1 MRLKRQPKIAR
12 ERERGKGKR
21 IRKDRERGKKVKRKE
36 RRKDRFSEKSRPW
49 KLISTL
55 RCYIYLSREDAHFT
69 T

>member
-1 MRLKRQPKIAR
+1 MDLDEIKKTAR

-49 KLISTL
+49 KTYFNTSLLDISV
-55 RCYIYLSREDAHFT
+55 S
-69 T
+69 